1 MQIVIPLVMTV
12 GLFGAL
18 GGEPTVLI
26 KDSGWIFGKI
36 PAGTPTWIQNAGF
49 AWVLSLVPLGAL
61 CWWGMNNLKVETA
74 VASLAKENGFL
85 GNDKVR
91 IPLPA
96 SLQKAEGLMR
106 QVGMGSYADEL
117 TTTMN
122 RAAEAAVPEAKTLL
136 VGAVRNMSV
145 TDAKNI
151 LMGGN
156 DAATQYFRK
165 NTEVAIAGKFKP
177 IVSKSMQK
185 VKLAEKYDQ
194 FAGKGAQF
202 GLVDQKDARL
212 DDYITRMML
221 MGLVTKNAILLVD
234 FAIRARKPGIDAD
247 GQRVDG
253 MERSAALLMAAKV
266 RLRPILMTTLAMIFG
281 MLPLAFAMTE
291 GSEQRAPMGQAVI
304 GGVITSS
311 LLTLV
316 VVPVVYCYMDD
327 LAQWLRRR
335 WGGSDASAG

>member
-1 MQIVIPLVMTV
+1 MQFRYLSFPPMLAFIPML
-12 GLFGAL
+12 
-18 GGEPTVLI
+18 
-26 KDSGWIFGKI
+26 
-36 PAGTPTWIQNAGF
+36 
-49 AWVLSLVPLGAL
+49 AL
-61 CWWGMNNLKVETA
+61 CASAQAFDFGSLKEKLGNVGTAQPAAPAVPVAAPANAAGLAGISNTDQVGSLKQALTQGAETA

-106 QVGMGSYADEL
+106 QFGMGSYADEL

-212 DDYITRMML
+212 DDYITRKAMDGLFLMMAEQE
-221 MGLVTKNAILLVD
+221 K
-234 FAIRARKPGIDAD
+234 AIRANPM
-247 GQRVDG
+247 Q
-253 MERSAALLMAAKV
+253 AA
-266 RLRPILMTTLAMIFG
+266 
-281 MLPLAFAMTE
+281 
-291 GSEQRAPMGQAVI
+291 GS
-304 GGVITSS
+304 
-311 LLTLV
+311 
-316 VVPVVYCYMDD
+316 
-327 LAQWLRRR
+327 LAQKVF
-335 WGGSDASAG
+335 SAIKF